1 MTDSFSITE
10 AEKKQLIETAQR
22 ALSNAYAPYSQF
34 RVGAAVLTAKG
45 HIFAGCN
52 VENAS
57 YGLSICAERNAI
69 ANAIMTEKGDT
80 IKLKAIA
87 VVNSRDVPCSPCGAC
102 RQVIWEFGKDAVVI
116 FRGSQGWQTSEITK
130 LLPHGFS
137 F

>member
-1 MTDSFSITE
+1 MIDLHSITE
-10 AEKKQLIETAQR
+10 AEKNQLIETAQR

-34 RVGAAVLTAKG
+34 RVGAAILTAKG
-45 HIFAGCN
+45 QIFAGCN

-69 ANAIMTEKGDT
+69 ATAIMAEGGDT

-87 VVNSRDVPCSPCGAC
+87 VANNRDVPCSPCGAC
-102 RQVIWEFGKDAVVI
+102 RQVIWEFGKEAVVI
-116 FRGSQGWQTSEITK
+116 FPGNQGWQTFEMRK
-130 LLPHGFS
+130 LLPQGFS